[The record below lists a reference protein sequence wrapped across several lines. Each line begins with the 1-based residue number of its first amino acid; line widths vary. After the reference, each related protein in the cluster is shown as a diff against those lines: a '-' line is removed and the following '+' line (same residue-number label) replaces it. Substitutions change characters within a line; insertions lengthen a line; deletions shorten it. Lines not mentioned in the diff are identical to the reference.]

1 MMINH
6 EPNTERGSIEN
17 RCGFVSNM
25 SGDVPRVNGQLAV
38 SCAFD
43 DKSLK
48 SHLRS
53 DPDIQWT
60 NIDKSTNILILTS
73 DGL

>member
-25 SGDVPRVNGQLAV
+25 S
-38 SCAFD
+38 
-43 DKSLK
+43 
-48 SHLRS
+48 
-53 DPDIQWT
+53 
-60 NIDKSTNILILTS
+60 
-73 DGL
+73 